1 MKLNICR
8 DVFRRKKKRKKQREV
23 EYQVHT
29 KGCDITFKTGDAKH
43 YKHIK
48 LVLVGIAKLL
58 NLVRDNDDWEK
69 FTVLMGAV
77 VEELGA
83 EDIHIVEEPPVKIDY
98 VI

>member
-1 MKLNICR
+1 MNR
-8 DVFRRKKKRKKQREV
+8 FRRKKKKQA

-29 KGCDITFKTGDAKH
+29 KGCDIILKTGDAKR

-48 LVLVGIAKLL
+48 LTLVGIAKLL

-69 FTVLMGAV
+69 FTALMEAV

-83 EDIHIVEEPPVKIDY
+83 EDIHVAEEEPVKIDY
-98 VI
+98 VR